1 MQQTTFHSAYQADG
15 ATHFPC
21 THAWLLA
28 LYSEASQ
35 KKLDLIELHH
45 IISHNISFKNLE
57 EKINYTFNDKKL
69 LVQSLMQSTFCYEMG
84 VALHSSNE
92 RMEFLGDSLV
102 NFIVGKNLYI
112 LFSETAEGDLS
123 KLRGALVNEDKLAEL
138 SRIINLGENIFLGK
152 GELRTG
158 GAEKNSI
165 LADGFE
171 ALFAAIYFDSKHDV
185 LVLEQT
191 FSHIVALYEAKEK
204 LDFYSLAQI
213 DAFDSK
219 SKLQELTMARRGVFP
234 VYKSEDLPSNGGFKV
249 EVWVGEKKI
258 GEISGLSKKKIEKQL
273 AKKII
278 EENLY

>member
-15 ATHFPC
+15 ANHFPC
-21 THAWLLA
+21 THAWLQA
-28 LYSEASQ
+28 LYSEASL
-35 KKLDLIELHH
+35 KKFDLIDLHH
-45 IISHNISFKNLE
+45 IISLNISLKNLE

-84 VALHSSNE
+84 VSLNSSNE

-102 NFIVGKNLYI
+102 NFIVGKNLYNRYK
-112 LFSETAEGDLS
+112 ETAEGDLS

-158 GAEKNSI
+158 GAEKKSI

-191 FSHIVALYEAKEK
+191 FSHIVGLYEALEK
-204 LDFYSLAQI
+204 TDFYSMAQI
-213 DAFDSK
+213 DTFDSK
-219 SKLQELTMARRGVFP
+219 SKLQELTMAKRGVFP
-234 VYKSEDLPSNGGFKV
+234 VYKSQDLPNHAGFLV
-249 EVWVGEKKI
+249 EVWIGDKKI
-258 GEISGLSKKKIEKQL
+258 EEMSGISKKKIEKHL